1 MNGSAKFVALLVV
14 AAVLALAAGCGG
26 EARDD
31 GGLKQVRGHVVEVTA
46 RNIAEF
52 ETLTIRDD
60 EGREYTFTS
69 EGFTG
74 FTPSHLRE
82 HRLFGQSLLVTY
94 REDDGRL
101 VAVKTED

>member
-1 MNGSAKFVALLVV
+1 MYAIV
-14 AAVLALAAGCGG
+14 AALALVGGVLALFAGCGG
-26 EARDD
+26 E
-31 GGLKQVRGHVVEVTA
+31 GGVNGDLKQVRGHIVAVAA

-60 EGREYTFTS
+60 SGRSYTFVS

-82 HRLFGQSLLVTY
+82 HRLFGDSVLVTY
-94 REDDGRL
+94 REEEGRL

>member
-1 MNGSAKFVALLVV
+1 MHAIIPA
-14 AAVLALAAGCGG
+14 LALVGAALALFAACGG
-26 EARDD
+26 E
-31 GGLKQVRGHVVEVTA
+31 GGVNGDLKQVRGHIVEVA
-46 RNIAEF
+46 VRNIAEF

-60 EGREYTFTS
+60 SGRSYTFVS

-82 HRLFGQSLLVTY
+82 HRLFGDSVLVTY
-94 REDDGRL
+94 REEEGRL

>member
-1 MNGSAKFVALLVV
+1 MSRTFGFVVLLFVV
-14 AAVLALAAGCGG
+14 TVLTLAAGCGG
-26 EARDD
+26 ETRND
-31 GGLKQVRGHVVEVTA
+31 GGLKQARGHVVEVTA

-60 EGREYTFTS
+60 AGREYTFNS

-82 HRLFGQSLLVTY
+82 HRLFGQTLLVTY
-94 REDDGRL
+94 REESGRL

>member
-1 MNGSAKFVALLVV
+1 MKGRVGFPALLL
-14 AAVLALAAGCGG
+14 AAAFLALAAGCGG
-26 EARDD
+26 ETRND
-31 GGLKQVRGHVVEVTA
+31 GGLKQARGHVVEVTA

-60 EGREYTFTS
+60 AGREYTFTS

-82 HRLFGQSLLVTY
+82 HRLFGQTLLVTY
-94 REDDGRL
+94 REESGRL